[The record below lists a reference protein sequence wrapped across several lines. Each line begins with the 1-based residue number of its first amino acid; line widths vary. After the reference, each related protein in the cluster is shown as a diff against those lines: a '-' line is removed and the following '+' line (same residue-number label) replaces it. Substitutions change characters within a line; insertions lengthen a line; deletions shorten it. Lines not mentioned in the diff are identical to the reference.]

1 MNKFYRRGINNKYIH
16 LKLVLEIKEII
27 LAKIFKI
34 KK

>member
-1 MNKFYRRGINNKYIH
+1 MNKFYQREINNKYIRP
-16 LKLVLEIKEII
+16 KLILEIKEII